1 MASTMPSLSLE
12 QDEDKSASNL
22 PSPSLEELDEDKK
35 SLNLLSDQSRPT
47 RAQKYSDQ
55 STPEA
60 AAPSSK
66 VQKFFG
72 SSTTPPPRTLKS
84 RHLTLI
90 SIGGTIGTGIFFS
103 LGSSVATAGAG
114 GALVSYILVGLFCL
128 GVVLCLGE
136 MSSYIP
142 LSGTFSTYATRFVSP
157 ALGFTLGWSY
167 WLQWTFSIPS
177 ELIAAST
184 ILSYWTDALKTW
196 EWSLVIIVPVF
207 AFQFLGTRAWGEAE
221 FYLAYIKVILIVVF
235 IIVGLI
241 YDWGGVI
248 GHPGPGLS
256 NFNDNPF
263 ANGFAGTAQSFTYAF
278 YSFGGV
284 ELVTLAAGETANP
297 QKAIPRAIRG
307 TFARIVL
314 FYILTCLVIGLCIN
328 YQDPSLFTAYSESDV
343 SASPITTV
351 FRLAGFGA
359 AVHVVN
365 AVLLTAVLSATNS
378 CFYASSRMLL
388 SLARQGD
395 APKVFS
401 WVTPSGVPVPALLIT
416 LAISFFSFL
425 TAVWGSGQAF
435 TWLISVTG
443 ILALVTWLSIAIINI
458 RFRLAF
464 KRQGRSL
471 EDLPFKAPL
480 SPFLAIWV
488 ILLGVLMLAA
498 NGWAPTTYG
507 DTPSQ
512 LAKDEVAV
520 WIGLAYFLILYV
532 GYSIHQNLTTDTPH
546 FVPLAEVDLKTGAVW
561 GEGGGREWREKE
573 ASEKQEL
580 KKEKGTRGYILHK
593 IKDSLW

>member
-1 MASTMPSLSLE
+1 MAST
-12 QDEDKSASNL
+12 L
-22 PSPSLEELDEDKK
+22 PSPSLEEDEDKK
-35 SLNLLSDQSRPT
+35 SLEYLPQDGAVAAESSSRV
-47 RAQKYSDQ
+47 KKLFG
-55 STPEA
+55 A
-60 AAPSSK
+60 AD
-66 VQKFFG
+66 
-72 SSTTPPPRTLKS
+72 TPPPRTLKS

-128 GVVLCLGE
+128 GVVLTLGE
-136 MSSYIP
+136 MSAYIP
-142 LSGTFSTYATRFVSP
+142 TSGSFATYGSRFCSP

-167 WLQWTFSIPS
+167 WLQWSFSIPS

-196 EWSLVIIVPVF
+196 EWSLIIIVPVF
-207 AFQFLGTRAWGEAE
+207 LFQFLGTRWWGEAE
-221 FYLAYIKVILIVVF
+221 YVLAYIKVILIVVF

-248 GHPGPGLS
+248 NHPGPGLS

-297 QKAIPRAIRG
+297 HKAIPRAIRG
-307 TFARIVL
+307 TFLRIVL

-328 YQDPSLFTAYSESDV
+328 YQDPSLFTAYDDSDV

-351 FRLAGFGA
+351 FKQAGFKA

-388 SLARQGD
+388 ALARQGD

-443 ILALVTWLSIAIINI
+443 ILALVTWLSIAIINM

-464 KRQGRSL
+464 KRQARSL
-471 EDLPFKAPL
+471 DDLPFKAPF
-480 SPFLAIWV
+480 SPFLAIGV

-507 DTPSQ
+507 DSPSQ

-520 WIGLAYFLILYV
+520 WIGLAYFAVLYI
-532 GYSIHQNLTTDTPH
+532 GFSIHQRFTSKTPH
-546 FVPLAEVDLKTGAVW
+546 FVPLAEADLDTGAVW
-561 GEGGGREWREKE
+561 GPGGGREWREKE
-573 ASEKQEL
+573 ALEKQEL
-580 KKEKGTRGYILHK
+580 KREKGTKGYFLHRVK
-593 IKDSLW
+593 EALW

>member
-1 MASTMPSLSLE
+1 MAAPLALTPS
-12 QDEDKSASNL
+12 
-22 PSPSLEELDEDKK
+22 LDEDKK
-35 SLNLLSDQSRPT
+35 SIDL
-47 RAQKYSDQ
+47 A
-55 STPEA
+55 PEVQ
-60 AAPSSK
+60 PEQEGK
-66 VQKFFG
+66 VHKIFG
-72 SSTTPPPRTLKS
+72 SSSTAPPRTLKS
-84 RHLTLI
+84 RHLTLL

-128 GVVLCLGE
+128 GVVLTLGE
-136 MSSYIP
+136 MSAFTP
-142 LSGTFSTYATRFVSP
+142 VSGSFATFGSRYVSP

-167 WLQWTFSIPS
+167 WLQWSFSIPS

-184 ILSYWTDALKTW
+184 ILSYWTDALNTW
-196 EWSLVIIVPVF
+196 QWSLVIIVPVF

-221 FYLAYIKVILIVVF
+221 FYLAFIKVILIVMF

-241 YDWGGVI
+241 YDWGGI
-248 GHPGPGLS
+248 RNHPGPGLS
-256 NFNDNPF
+256 NFNDGTFNG
-263 ANGFAGTAQSFTYAF
+263 GFAGTAQSFTYAF

-284 ELVTLAAGETANP
+284 ELVTLAAGETASP
-297 QKAIPRAIRG
+297 HKAIPRAIRG

-314 FYILTCLVIGLCIN
+314 FYVLTCLVIGLCIN
-328 YQDPSLFTAYSESDV
+328 HQDPTLFTAYNESDV

-351 FRLAGFGA
+351 FKLAGFGA

-401 WVTPSGVPVPALLIT
+401 WVTKRGVPVPALLVT

-425 TAVWGSGQAF
+425 TAVWGSGKAF

-464 KRQGRSL
+464 KKQGRSL
-471 EDLPFKAPL
+471 DDLPFKAPL

-488 ILLGVLMLAA
+488 ILLGILMLAA

-507 DTPSQ
+507 DTPSE
-512 LAKDEVAV
+512 LAKAEVAV
-520 WIGLAYFLILYV
+520 WIGLAYFLVLYV
-532 GYSIHQNLTTDTPH
+532 GFSIHQKLTSKTPH
-546 FVPLAEVDLKTGAVW
+546 FVPLAEVDLVSGAVW
-561 GEGGGREWREKE
+561 GPGGGREWRESEKLEKAAIKQSKGTQGYMLGRVKE
-573 ASEKQEL
+573 ALLS
-580 KKEKGTRGYILHK
+580 
-593 IKDSLW
+593 